1 MLLFLVGLLWFLL
14 YLGNYINIFSVPILS
29 IRKKP
34 SPGRITRYFYIFF
47 LRYIILKY
55 PSMPW
60 YLMLPVNISR
70 NCDLMLAA
78 IVTSIDALPLYYV
91 TLDNRRKDA

>member
-1 MLLFLVGLLWFLL
+1 
-14 YLGNYINIFSVPILS
+14 
-29 IRKKP
+29 
-34 SPGRITRYFYIFF
+34 
-47 LRYIILKY
+47 
-55 PSMPW
+55 MPW